1 MIRRTCT
8 GKAKRLATHEV
19 LETLMENRISA
30 AVGGRVASISPAG
43 TTSEITEH
51 AEGNDDQV
59 LKGCA
64 YQEDFFYNRAANGLR
79 KFEPRAWRNGRL
91 VGRLPFT
98 VRRQG
103 GLFFSGGAPSWA
115 HIAEPILT
123 SDLSDEDKSNV
134 LRELVLQL
142 PRWASLCFVCNPQ
155 QNEKIYI
162 QVFKEAGFEHSTQ
175 STYLALPSDPSV
187 TDPNNE
193 NGLRKKRLD
202 SIKCARRKL
211 VIIEDLSTEQFI
223 EFYARNL
230 KIQNKVCYD
239 DLQIV
244 RDIISRGRAAGNVV
258 IYTAV
263 AVGSDVAEVQAGDEI
278 RAGDVV
284 ASIVGLYDS
293 VRCYY
298 WLTTR
303 LRTKGFSDTVE
314 VLILH
319 AVEQAKLRGVV
330 FDADGVSTNGTK
342 ALYER
347 LKFPHTA
354 ERNIF
359 TRDDT
364 HSVVQKVGKPII
376 ELARPFVRFV
386 KRISP

>member
-1 MIRRTCT
+1 M
-8 GKAKRLATHEV
+8 
-19 LETLMENRISA
+19 
-30 AVGGRVASISPAG
+30 
-43 TTSEITEH
+43 TSEITEH

-91 VGRLPFT
+91 VARLPYT

-103 GLFFSGGAPSWA
+103 GLFFSGGPPSWA
-115 HIAEPILT
+115 HIAEPILAP
-123 SDLSDEDKSNV
+123 DLSDEDKIMV

-155 QNEKIYI
+155 QNDQIYI
-162 QVFKEAGFEHSTQ
+162 EVFKEAGFEHSTK
-175 STYLALPSDPSV
+175 STYLALPSDLPV
-187 TDPNNE
+187 MDPKNE
-193 NGLRKKRLD
+193 NGLRKKRRD
-202 SIKCARRKL
+202 SIKCAQRKV
-211 VIIEDLSTEQFI
+211 VITEDLLTEQFI
-223 EFYARNL
+223 GFYEKNL
-230 KIQNKVCYD
+230 KLRNKVCYD

-244 RDIISRGRAAGNVV
+244 KDIIAIGRAAGNVV

-263 AVGSDVAEVQAGDEI
+263 AKKESVGPDVAEVQAGD
-278 RAGDVV
+278 VV
-284 ASIVGLYDS
+284 ASIVVLYDS

-303 LRTKGFSDTVE
+303 LQAKGFSDTVE

-319 AVEQAKLRGVV
+319 AVEQARLRGVV

-359 TRDDT
+359 TRDET
-364 HSVVQKVGKPII
+364 RSVVQKVCKPII
-376 ELARPFVRFV
+376 DLARPFVRIA

>member
-1 MIRRTCT
+1 M
-8 GKAKRLATHEV
+8 
-19 LETLMENRISA
+19 
-30 AVGGRVASISPAG
+30 
-43 TTSEITEH
+43 TSEITEH

-103 GLFFSGGAPSWA
+103 GLFFFGGPPSWA
-115 HIAEPILT
+115 HIAEPILA
-123 SDLSDEDKSNV
+123 SDLSDEDKSTV
-134 LRELVLQL
+134 LGELVLQL
-142 PRWASLCFVCNPQ
+142 PRWASLRFVCNPQ
-155 QNEKIYI
+155 QNDQIYI

-175 STYLALPSDPSV
+175 STYLALPSDLSV
-187 TDPNNE
+187 MDPNNE
-193 NGLRKKRLD
+193 NGLRKKRRD
-202 SIKCARRKL
+202 SIKCAQRK
-211 VIIEDLSTEQFI
+211 VAITEDLSTEQFT
-223 EFYARNL
+223 EFYGKNL
-230 KIQNKVCYD
+230 KIQNKIYYD

-244 RDIISRGRAAGNVV
+244 TDIIANGRAAGNVV
-258 IYTAV
+258 IYTAI
-263 AVGSDVAEVQAGDEI
+263 AKKESVGSDVAEVQVGDI
-278 RAGDVV
+278 V
-284 ASIVGLYDS
+284 ASIAIVYGS
-293 VRCYY
+293 CRCYY
-298 WLTTR
+298 WLSTR
-303 LRTKGFSDTVE
+303 LQTTGFSDTVE

-376 ELARPFVRFV
+376 DLARPFVRFV